1 MSFLPVFF
9 QFFPGFDIFVGGAF
23 YVGWLIVMAAGSLMH
38 GRCGGIV
45 IPSYVSSPDVLLTAI
60 DFYSPPLL
68 FLLFPGDFLLPFL
81 LFHLSKKGKL
91 ARRGDVEK
99 LNFQ

>member
-1 MSFLPVFF
+1 M
-9 QFFPGFDIFVGGAF
+9 
-23 YVGWLIVMAAGSLMH
+23 GWLIVMAAGSLMH

-68 FLLFPGDFLLPFL
+68 FLLFPVDF
-81 LFHLSKKGKL
+81 
-91 ARRGDVEK
+91 
-99 LNFQ
+99 